1 MYMTKELILKSIWT
15 YHRDHLFM
23 DESQHEMLS
32 IFTKV
37 KVTKQN
43 VSKVSYLTNIFAK
56 VGFRDKHFTNKI
68 VERPIKKK
76 ITTTHSKVK
85 PKA

>member
-15 YHRDHLFM
+15 YHRHHSFM

-37 KVTKQN
+37 KVTKKN
-43 VSKVSYLTNIFAK
+43 VSKVSYLTNIFEK
-56 VGFRDKHFTNKI
+56 VGFRDKDFTNKI
-68 VERPIKKK
+68 VERPIEKK
-76 ITTTHSKVK
+76 ITMTRSKVK

>member
-1 MYMTKELILKSIWT
+1 
-15 YHRDHLFM
+15 M

-37 KVTKQN
+37 KVTKKN
-43 VSKVSYLTNIFAK
+43 VSKVSYLTNIFEK

-68 VERPIKKK
+68 VERPIEKK
-76 ITTTHSKVK
+76 ITMTRSKVK